1 MKQLKKRKGQKSET
15 MKRDF
20 VFAMAKGF
28 RGKAKNCFRIA
39 NSQVEEALEHNV
51 RRLSYWFH

>member
-1 MKQLKKRKGQKSET
+1 